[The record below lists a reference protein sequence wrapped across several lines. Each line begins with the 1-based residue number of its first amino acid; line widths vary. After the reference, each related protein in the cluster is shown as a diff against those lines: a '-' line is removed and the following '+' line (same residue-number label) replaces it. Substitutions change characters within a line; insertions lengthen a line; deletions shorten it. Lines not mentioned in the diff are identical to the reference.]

1 MSEIWSVLASARGG
15 LLLVS
20 VTQVDA
26 DHTERPTIAPHKAQ
40 IHLQGE

>member
-20 VTQVDA
+20 LTQVDV
-26 DHTERPTIAPHKAQ
+26 DHTDGPTIAPHTAQ
-40 IHLQGE
+40 IHSQGE

>member
-26 DHTERPTIAPHKAQ
+26 DHTDRPTIATHKAQ
-40 IHLQGE
+40 IHSQGE

>member
-1 MSEIWSVLASARGG
+1 MSEIWFVLASARGG

-26 DHTERPTIAPHKAQ
+26 DHTDRPTIAPHQAQ
-40 IHLQGE
+40 IHSQGE